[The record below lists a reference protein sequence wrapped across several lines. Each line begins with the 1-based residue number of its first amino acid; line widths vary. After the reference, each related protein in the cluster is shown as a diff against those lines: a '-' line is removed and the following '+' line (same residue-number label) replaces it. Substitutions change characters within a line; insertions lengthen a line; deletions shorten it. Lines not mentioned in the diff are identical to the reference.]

1 MWAYFMQASLMKD
14 RYKGAMETFGSSF
27 WFKPDIL
34 TYLYERGMTRG
45 EIFRAV
51 NSKAVDPLSLKEE
64 LKKIAPGLEREI
76 QETFARYGK

>member
-1 MWAYFMQASLMKD
+1 
-14 RYKGAMETFGSSF
+14 
-27 WFKPDIL
+27 
-34 TYLYERGMTRG
+34 MTRG